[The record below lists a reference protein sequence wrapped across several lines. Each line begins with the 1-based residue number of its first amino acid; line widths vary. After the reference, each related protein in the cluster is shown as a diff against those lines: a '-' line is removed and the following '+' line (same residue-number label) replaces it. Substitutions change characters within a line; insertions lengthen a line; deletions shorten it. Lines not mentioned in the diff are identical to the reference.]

1 MTRAPLRL
9 LLQKR
14 YLGPTVLLTI
24 LWVTQTIGFFGYSSW
39 APTLL
44 AKEGFSVESSIFYV
58 ALTTV
63 GAPLGSFLAA
73 QVTDRFERKWCL
85 VVFGTA
91 IAICG
96 LLYGLTFNPL
106 LIVVFGF
113 LVNLIER
120 GYTALAYAYS
130 PELFDI
136 RGRSLG
142 TGVSYGIGRLSNAIG
157 PLVIAALYVGVGYQS
172 VFAFIAGTW
181 LFGAVVLAIFGPRTR
196 PDRAPRPAE
205 LVAGRGAM
213 TGLSAISSRGMATTA
228 AGGGSEEPAARPTT
242 VVDALRDAIVDG
254 EFAPNQRLVEADLSE
269 RFGASRGSIRTALLE
284 LGAEGLVER
293 VQNRGARVRAVSLAE
308 AIEITEVRMVLE
320 GLCAAK
326 AATRLTEDD
335 RDRLRGIGTAMQEA
349 VRSGDLLGYSELN
362 RQLHALIRT
371 LGGQSTAQAILERL
385 RGQNVRHQFRLAL
398 HPGRAAVSLPQHLEI
413 IEALCAG
420 EAEAAEAAV
429 RRHLHSVIETLPEVS
444 TTRSREARP

>member
-1 MTRAPLRL
+1 
-9 LLQKR
+9 
-14 YLGPTVLLTI
+14 
-24 LWVTQTIGFFGYSSW
+24 
-39 APTLL
+39 
-44 AKEGFSVESSIFYV
+44 
-58 ALTTV
+58 
-63 GAPLGSFLAA
+63 
-73 QVTDRFERKWCL
+73 
-85 VVFGTA
+85 
-91 IAICG
+91 
-96 LLYGLTFNPL
+96 
-106 LIVVFGF
+106 
-113 LVNLIER
+113 
-120 GYTALAYAYS
+120 
-130 PELFDI
+130 
-136 RGRSLG
+136 
-142 TGVSYGIGRLSNAIG
+142 
-157 PLVIAALYVGVGYQS
+157 
-172 VFAFIAGTW
+172 
-181 LFGAVVLAIFGPRTR
+181 
-196 PDRAPRPAE
+196 
-205 LVAGRGAM
+205 M

-228 AGGGSEEPAARPTT
+228 AGGGSEEPVARPTT
-242 VVDALRDAIVDG
+242 VADALRDAIVDG

-293 VQNRGARVRAVSLAE
+293 VANRGARVRAVSLAE
-308 AIEITEVRMVLE
+308 AIEITEVRMALE

-326 AATRLTEDD
+326 AATRLTGDD

-444 TTRSREARP
+444 TNRSREARP

>member
-1 MTRAPLRL
+1 
-9 LLQKR
+9 
-14 YLGPTVLLTI
+14 
-24 LWVTQTIGFFGYSSW
+24 
-39 APTLL
+39 
-44 AKEGFSVESSIFYV
+44 
-58 ALTTV
+58 
-63 GAPLGSFLAA
+63 
-73 QVTDRFERKWCL
+73 
-85 VVFGTA
+85 
-91 IAICG
+91 
-96 LLYGLTFNPL
+96 
-106 LIVVFGF
+106 
-113 LVNLIER
+113 
-120 GYTALAYAYS
+120 
-130 PELFDI
+130 
-136 RGRSLG
+136 
-142 TGVSYGIGRLSNAIG
+142 
-157 PLVIAALYVGVGYQS
+157 
-172 VFAFIAGTW
+172 
-181 LFGAVVLAIFGPRTR
+181 
-196 PDRAPRPAE
+196 
-205 LVAGRGAM
+205 
-213 TGLSAISSRGMATTA
+213 MATTA

-242 VVDALRDAIVDG
+242 VADALRDAIVDG

-444 TTRSREARP
+444 TTRSGEAHP

>member
-1 MTRAPLRL
+1 
-9 LLQKR
+9 
-14 YLGPTVLLTI
+14 
-24 LWVTQTIGFFGYSSW
+24 
-39 APTLL
+39 
-44 AKEGFSVESSIFYV
+44 
-58 ALTTV
+58 
-63 GAPLGSFLAA
+63 
-73 QVTDRFERKWCL
+73 
-85 VVFGTA
+85 
-91 IAICG
+91 
-96 LLYGLTFNPL
+96 
-106 LIVVFGF
+106 
-113 LVNLIER
+113 
-120 GYTALAYAYS
+120 
-130 PELFDI
+130 
-136 RGRSLG
+136 
-142 TGVSYGIGRLSNAIG
+142 
-157 PLVIAALYVGVGYQS
+157 
-172 VFAFIAGTW
+172 
-181 LFGAVVLAIFGPRTR
+181 
-196 PDRAPRPAE
+196 
-205 LVAGRGAM
+205 
-213 TGLSAISSRGMATTA
+213 MATTA

-242 VVDALRDAIVDG
+242 VADALRDAIVDG

-398 HPGRAAVSLPQHLEI
+398 HPGRAAVSLPHHLEI

-420 EAEAAEAAV
+420 AAEAAEAAV
-429 RRHLHSVIETLPEVS
+429 RRHLSSVIDTLPEVG
-444 TTRSREARP
+444 TNRSSEARP

>member
-1 MTRAPLRL
+1 M
-9 LLQKR
+9 
-14 YLGPTVLLTI
+14 
-24 LWVTQTIGFFGYSSW
+24 TIGS
-39 APTLL
+39 P
-44 AKEGFSVESSIFYV
+44 
-58 ALTTV
+58 
-63 GAPLGSFLAA
+63 GA
-73 QVTDRFERKWCL
+73 
-85 VVFGTA
+85 
-91 IAICG
+91 
-96 LLYGLTFNPL
+96 
-106 LIVVFGF
+106 
-113 LVNLIER
+113 
-120 GYTALAYAYS
+120 
-130 PELFDI
+130 
-136 RGRSLG
+136 
-142 TGVSYGIGRLSNAIG
+142 
-157 PLVIAALYVGVGYQS
+157 
-172 VFAFIAGTW
+172 
-181 LFGAVVLAIFGPRTR
+181 
-196 PDRAPRPAE
+196 
-205 LVAGRGAM
+205 AGR
-213 TGLSAISSRGMATTA
+213 
-228 AGGGSEEPAARPTT
+228 ARS
-242 VVDALRDAIVDG
+242 VVEALRDAIVDG

-269 RFGASRGSIRTALLE
+269 RFEASRGSIRTALLE

-293 VQNRGARVRAVSLAE
+293 VANRGARVRAVSLAE
-308 AIEITEVRMVLE
+308 AIEITEVRMALE

-385 RGQNVRHQFRLAL
+385 RGQNVRYQFRLAL

>member
-1 MTRAPLRL
+1 
-9 LLQKR
+9 
-14 YLGPTVLLTI
+14 
-24 LWVTQTIGFFGYSSW
+24 
-39 APTLL
+39 
-44 AKEGFSVESSIFYV
+44 
-58 ALTTV
+58 
-63 GAPLGSFLAA
+63 
-73 QVTDRFERKWCL
+73 
-85 VVFGTA
+85 
-91 IAICG
+91 
-96 LLYGLTFNPL
+96 
-106 LIVVFGF
+106 
-113 LVNLIER
+113 
-120 GYTALAYAYS
+120 
-130 PELFDI
+130 
-136 RGRSLG
+136 
-142 TGVSYGIGRLSNAIG
+142 
-157 PLVIAALYVGVGYQS
+157 
-172 VFAFIAGTW
+172 
-181 LFGAVVLAIFGPRTR
+181 
-196 PDRAPRPAE
+196 
-205 LVAGRGAM
+205 M
-213 TGLSAISSRGMATTA
+213 TGLSTISSRAMATTA

-242 VVDALRDAIVDG
+242 VADALRDAIVDG

-293 VQNRGARVRAVSLAE
+293 VQNRGARVRAISLAE

-362 RQLHALIRT
+362 RQLHALIRR
-371 LGGQSTAQAILERL
+371 LGGQSTAQTILERL

-413 IEALCAG
+413 IEAMCAG

-444 TTRSREARP
+444 TTRSGEAHP

>member
-1 MTRAPLRL
+1 
-9 LLQKR
+9 
-14 YLGPTVLLTI
+14 
-24 LWVTQTIGFFGYSSW
+24 
-39 APTLL
+39 
-44 AKEGFSVESSIFYV
+44 
-58 ALTTV
+58 
-63 GAPLGSFLAA
+63 
-73 QVTDRFERKWCL
+73 
-85 VVFGTA
+85 
-91 IAICG
+91 
-96 LLYGLTFNPL
+96 
-106 LIVVFGF
+106 
-113 LVNLIER
+113 
-120 GYTALAYAYS
+120 
-130 PELFDI
+130 
-136 RGRSLG
+136 
-142 TGVSYGIGRLSNAIG
+142 
-157 PLVIAALYVGVGYQS
+157 
-172 VFAFIAGTW
+172 
-181 LFGAVVLAIFGPRTR
+181 
-196 PDRAPRPAE
+196 
-205 LVAGRGAM
+205 M

-228 AGGGSEEPAARPTT
+228 AGGGSEGPTARPTT
-242 VVDALRDAIVDG
+242 VADALRDAIVDG